1 MTTMLRSIDLEE
13 VLRAAYAAE
22 PGCRVIER
30 GGVHFAV
37 FADHESS
44 SAAAINITEL
54 ARQIRR
60 HCQ

>member
-13 VLRAAYAAE
+13 VLRAAYVAE
-22 PGCRVIER
+22 PGCRVVER

-37 FADHESS
+37 FADRDRG

-60 HCQ
+60 HYQ